1 MKKSF
6 LLAILVAIFMVTLS
20 FGQDES
26 ASEITTT
33 VASTIIPPSSIP
45 VKADIPK
52 TITPTQQRP
61 TIIGAIKNFK
71 INILHAMADKINRIP
86 NIF

>member
-45 VKADIPK
+45 VKTDIPK